1 MARMIN
7 TEAKGYTGIVPG
19 TLDTLG
25 TFLRGHESWK
35 KSRRFNEEERK
46 RIKVERD
53 RQVQQVMEQYIRTA
67 RLGSEDQDV
76 FKGEVQEAIAGGE
89 GSSRALAAINQY
101 SKKHPGSM
109 EFETMPG
116 EAKTGIGAAIEYG
129 SHILNPDSAENV
141 RQNIAT
147 RGDHL
152 TTLATINNDK
162 RDDINTAI
170 TNDIALLTAQKELE
184 VTKQK
189 GQTATMEYND
199 MVEEIKQRKFERK
212 VNEDEFKEKQKQ
224 KKKAEHMMTRPVNY
238 IKNLVT
244 DLGLKYDADTKSILA
259 GGPGTENSLPH
270 LIRISEHLDQ
280 IPSDYDGVDGI
291 SVEDIRAAFEMGKYS
306 FRDLSVMLKEFY
318 AASKRSTQVIEGDV
332 ESLYDKFLGEVTD
345 ESRADGSRNLEALQT
360 HLNTLPN
367 AWNTNQKE
375 TLARAKHYRKAIMRS
390 QQLYD
395 FLQRQKENWELSRMG
410 SGGADQKMQNAKMN
424 MAAVNQDMNERGRNY
439 TTLERWQEITS
450 RVPNDF
456 ADAIEGLVDLR
467 EYNIL
472 SMLTDTNH
480 PRYIDDERISFAF
493 QTISS
498 DWKNSLND
506 GSIVGVTYKSQR
518 NILIGVAEMLIA
530 QRELLDPKFRDE
542 NLEVARITEENKELM
557 KENIAVKD
565 RINTILDTKAEV
577 PSGGTPLPAP
587 PGRRLGHTALQQDVD
602 KGPPPEWI
610 KDIGSPFSMLGGDW
624 TTQGEIDKKKREGT
638 WKGIP
643 YETSAEVDRRMKML
657 EEESNKYNYDKRPI
671 K

>member
-1 MARMIN
+1 MARVIN

-25 TFLRGHESWK
+25 TFFRGHESWK

-89 GSSRALAAINQY
+89 GSSRALDAINQY

-152 TTLATINNDK
+152 TTLATINNNK

-184 VTKQK
+184 TVKQT

-199 MVEEIKQRKFERK
+199 KVEEIKQRKFERK

-224 KKKAEHMMTRPVNY
+224 KKKAEHIMTRPVNY
-238 IKNLVT
+238 IQNLVT
-244 DLGLKYDADTKSILA
+244 DLGLEYDADTKSILA
-259 GGPGTENSLPH
+259 GGPGTEISLPH

-291 SVEDIRAAFEMGKYS
+291 SVEDIRAAFEIGKYS

-318 AASKRSTQVIEGDV
+318 TASKRSTQVIEGDV
-332 ESLYDKFLGEVTD
+332 ESLYDKFLGEATD

-360 HLNTLPN
+360 HLNTLPSVWS
-367 AWNTNQKE
+367 ANQKE

-424 MAAVNQDMNERGRNY
+424 MAAVNQDMNERGRDY

-480 PRYIDDERISFAF
+480 PRYVDNERISFAF

-530 QRELLDPKFRDE
+530 QRESLDPKFRDE
-542 NLEVARITEENKELM
+542 NSEVARLTGVNKELTE
-557 KENIAVKD
+557 ENIAVKN
-565 RINTILDTKAEV
+565 RINTILEDKAEV
-577 PSGGTPLPAP
+577 PSGGTPLPVT
-587 PGRRLGHTALQQDVD
+587 PGRRSGHTALQQDVD
-602 KGPPPEWI
+602 RGPSPEWI
-610 KDIGSPFSMLGGDW
+610 KNIGSPFSMWGGDW
-624 TTQGEIDKKKREGT
+624 TTQGEIDKKRKEGA
-638 WKGIP
+638 WEGIP

-657 EEESNKYNYDKRPI
+657 DEESKKYNYDERPI